1 MVEVLRMFSFF
12 FDRMGLAFYKFSVHS
27 NKIYAVIVSASRY
40 FLLVIFHVQ
49 TRRGRNVLSVQ
60 PHKHLYLLHRC
71 KDDMFLITQ
80 VIWEHHSWI
89 WDIVSRRLTIF
100 LHLKSVNRENN
111 CHLSATHLFRGCLFP
126 SSGWNLNQQ
135 LFNVTRSDVVSTDAP
150 ASLLVD
156 EQKLL
161 DGTLKSPAAKYCSNI

>member
-1 MVEVLRMFSFF
+1 MTEWVWLSINSVFTQIKYMLWLFLRLVISSWLFSTFRRDEGGTF
-12 FDRMGLAFYKFSVHS
+12 
-27 NKIYAVIVSASRY
+27 SAS
-40 FLLVIFHVQ
+40 
-49 TRRGRNVLSVQ
+49 S
-60 PHKHLYLLHRC
+60 LYLLHRC
-71 KDDMFLITQ
+71 KDDVFLITQ

-135 LFNVTRSDVVSTDAP
+135 LFNVTTSDVVSTDAP